1 MSPHTCLDYPAVLA
15 KPYGVLRA
23 MGLGLALVVGM
34 AQAQAVTVTLNAIE
48 TGTYS
53 PGLVATPDYVTGIS
67 FAFGSETRGYLVF
80 DLSAVQHLGGN
91 IVAGTLLVANGYSIN
106 QVGPNDPLPLRIY
119 GLPEAHAGNFGIHG
133 GAGTGGNFGYIG
145 SNPATLFASVNVL
158 ASDTGTLLSIPVNEA
173 GVNHLAA
180 SRGNPF
186 YAYGMKI
193 VKADAE
199 EPKPL
204 QYVFNGS
211 ASPGNQVQLVLEINS
226 AVPEPLPMTLL
237 AMGLPLLVW
246 RVRRNGTT
254 ARQ

>member
-1 MSPHTCLDYPAVLA
+1 MNSNAGSINVVPNISKLVRTMVM
-15 KPYGVLRA
+15 GVAPVVA
-23 MGLGLALVVGM
+23 MAA
-34 AQAQAVTVTLNAIE
+34 AQATTVTLNAIE
-48 TGTYS
+48 TGAYS

-80 DLSAVQHLGGN
+80 DLSVVQHLAGN
-91 IVAGTLLVANGYSIN
+91 IVAGTLLIANGYSVN

-158 ASDTGTLLSIPVNEA
+158 PSDTGTVLSIPVNGA

-180 SRGNPF
+180 SRDNPF

-211 ASPGNQVQLVLEINS
+211 ASPGNQVQLVLEIAS
-226 AVPEPLPMTLL
+226 AVPEPMPIALL
-237 AMGLPLLVW
+237 AMGLPLLAW
-246 RVRRNGTT
+246 QVRRRSTG
-254 ARQ
+254 

>member
-1 MSPHTCLDYPAVLA
+1 MPPHNCLDDPDVQA
-15 KPYGVLRA
+15 KPYGVLRT

-48 TGTYS
+48 TGAYS

-106 QVGPNDPLPLRIY
+106 QVGPDDPLPLRIY

-133 GAGTGGNFGYIG
+133 GGG
-145 SNPATLFASVNVL
+145 
-158 ASDTGTLLSIPVNEA
+158 TGTLLSIPVNEA

-180 SRGNPF
+180 SRDNPF

-199 EPKPL
+199 EPEPL

-211 ASPGNQVQLVLEINS
+211 ASTGNQVQLVLEITS

-237 AMGLPLLVW
+237 AVGWPLLVW